1 MSGKSFAVIGLGQF
15 GMTLAKELANADYDV
30 LAIDDKD
37 ENIQEIADTV
47 TYAVRAD
54 VREPEVLREPGI
66 LKSLGVQNVDVAIIA
81 VAENMEASITA
92 TMQVKD
98 LGVPLVLAKA
108 MNSLHGR
115 ILEKIGADQVIYPE
129 RSMGIRVARN
139 FTASGFEDVFELS
152 TEFSMAEFRI
162 PNEWVG
168 KSLSEIR
175 LREQHHI
182 NLVAVK
188 HGDSVNVNL
197 NPAEKLEAGC
207 ILVAVGKNED
217 LNKFRKPL

>member
-54 VREPEVLREPGI
+54 VREPGI
-66 LKSLGVQNVDVAIIA
+66 LKSLGVQNVDV
-81 VAENMEASITA
+81 ASITA

-162 PNEWVG
+162 PGEWVG

>member
-1 MSGKSFAVIGLGQF
+1 M
-15 GMTLAKELANADYDV
+15 
-30 LAIDDKD
+30 
-37 ENIQEIADTV
+37 
-47 TYAVRAD
+47 
-54 VREPEVLREPGI
+54 
-66 LKSLGVQNVDVAIIA
+66 
-81 VAENMEASITA
+81 
-92 TMQVKD
+92 KD

-162 PNEWVG
+162 PGEWVG

>member
-54 VREPEVLREPGI
+54 VREPGI

-115 ILEKIGADQVIYPE
+115 MCLSFL
-129 RSMGIRVARN
+129 RSSVWQN
-139 FTASGFEDVFELS
+139 SGFRMNGWGKVFQRS
-152 TEFSMAEFRI
+152 
-162 PNEWVG
+162 G
-168 KSLSEIR
+168 
-175 LREQHHI
+175 
-182 NLVAVK
+182 
-188 HGDSVNVNL
+188 SVNS
-197 NPAEKLEAGC
+197 
-207 ILVAVGKNED
+207 II
-217 LNKFRKPL
+217 

>member
-54 VREPEVLREPGI
+54 VREPGI

-98 LGVPLVLAKA
+98 LDVPLVLAK
-108 MNSLHGR
+108 SFL
-115 ILEKIGADQVIYPE
+115 
-129 RSMGIRVARN
+129 RSSVWQN
-139 FTASGFEDVFELS
+139 SGFRMNGWEKVFQRS
-152 TEFSMAEFRI
+152 GF
-162 PNEWVG
+162 
-168 KSLSEIR
+168 
-175 LREQHHI
+175 
-182 NLVAVK
+182 
-188 HGDSVNVNL
+188 VNS
-197 NPAEKLEAGC
+197 
-207 ILVAVGKNED
+207 II
-217 LNKFRKPL
+217 

>member
-54 VREPEVLREPGI
+54 VREPGI

-115 ILEKIGADQVIYPE
+115 ILEKIGADQVIYPDC
-129 RSMGIRVARN
+129 S
-139 FTASGFEDVFELS
+139 
-152 TEFSMAEFRI
+152 
-162 PNEWVG
+162 
-168 KSLSEIR
+168 
-175 LREQHHI
+175 
-182 NLVAVK
+182 
-188 HGDSVNVNL
+188 
-197 NPAEKLEAGC
+197 
-207 ILVAVGKNED
+207 
-217 LNKFRKPL
+217 

>member
-54 VREPEVLREPGI
+54 VREPGI
-66 LKSLGVQNVDVAIIA
+66 LKSLGVQNVDVAIVA

-98 LGVPLVLAKA
+98 LGVPLVLA
-108 MNSLHGR
+108 
-115 ILEKIGADQVIYPE
+115 
-129 RSMGIRVARN
+129 
-139 FTASGFEDVFELS
+139 
-152 TEFSMAEFRI
+152 
-162 PNEWVG
+162 
-168 KSLSEIR
+168 
-175 LREQHHI
+175 
-182 NLVAVK
+182 
-188 HGDSVNVNL
+188 
-197 NPAEKLEAGC
+197 
-207 ILVAVGKNED
+207 
-217 LNKFRKPL
+217 